1 MQELVLSYITVVLLT
16 LLLPFVFIIVMGA
29 LLFSEVERK
38 AK

>member
-16 LLLPFVFIIVMGA
+16 LLLPFAFIIFMGV
-29 LLFSEVERK
+29 LLFWEVERK